1 MSKGVKSL
9 IYVRTHV
16 PRYHIY
22 LWMYF
27 NNSSGGVSQDVRIYS
42 SISINSVWC
51 LISLGLCVPDHKV
64 LTCLSCPSM
73 WGPRVF
79 WVYVSGFESLV
90 FLWVWISHP
99 FFGLFP
105 RIWVLWSV
113 CEYASQGFLGGP
125 AVEESACQCRR
136 CGFDP
141 WVGKIPWRRKWQPTP
156 VFLPGKSHGQR
167 SLAGYS
173 PWGCKRV
180 RHNLATKHQMPT
192 CGMPV
197 CLCANVAGIEVY
209 DVCGIC
215 PWMLFLWNTCV
226 YLSLCGFWSFC
237 EYVTGCEVWSFGAC
251 TS

>member
-51 LISLGLCVPDHKV
+51 LIFLGLCVPDHKV

-73 WGPRVF
+73 WGPKVF

-113 CEYASQGFLGGP
+113 CEYVSQGFLGGP

-141 WVGKIPWRRKWQPTP
+141 WVGKIPWRRKWHPLQYSCLESPMDRGAWRAI
-156 VFLPGKSHGQR
+156 VHG
-167 SLAGYS
+167 
-173 PWGCKRV
+173 
-180 RHNLATKHQMPT
+180 
-192 CGMPV
+192 
-197 CLCANVAGIEVY
+197 VAKESDI
-209 DVCGIC
+209 
-215 PWMLFLWNTCV
+215 T
-226 YLSLCGFWSFC
+226 
-237 EYVTGCEVWSFGAC
+237 
-251 TS
+251 